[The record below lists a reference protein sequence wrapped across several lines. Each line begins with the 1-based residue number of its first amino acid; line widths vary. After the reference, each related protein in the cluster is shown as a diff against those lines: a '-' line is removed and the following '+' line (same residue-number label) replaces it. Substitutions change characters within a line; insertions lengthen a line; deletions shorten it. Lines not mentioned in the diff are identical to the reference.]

1 MKSLDILRNYIE
13 SELPMA
19 CKNDGAEYIK
29 EMTGEPIDKVHRF
42 LKGRSLS
49 SAVDYNHER
58 ETGGARERVF
68 ISGSTSSGATLSE
81 EKLELMC
88 KISGLD
94 INEVLEMY
102 YYWYRYRI
110 EEGLTD
116 NEFFV
121 KIYPTP
127 ESFVEAVDYEAD
139 EF

>member
-1 MKSLDILRNYIE
+1 MKSLDILRSYIE
-13 SELPMA
+13 TELPIA
-19 CKNDGAEYIK
+19 GKNDGADYIK
-29 EMTGEPIDKVHRF
+29 EMTGVPIDKVHRF

-49 SAVDYNHER
+49 SAIDYKR
-58 ETGGARERVF
+58 EKAGGVQESVF
-68 ISGSTSSGATLSE
+68 LAGSTSPGASLSE

-139 EF
+139 EL